1 MALDSFSKS
10 AGEPLMIASIPD
22 MASLPNSEATAC
34 ACSASDNPPNFCR
47 SCSMSSRREYIL
59 PELSVRE
66 MPYCSMADAT
76 VSVGFARLVMAERSA
91 VPACEDLIP
100 AFAISP
106 MAMAESSAEYPKEPS
121 TGAAYLKVSPIMLT
135 LVLALL
141 AAARISA
148 KCPLSEADKPKA
160 VRASVTMSEV
170 DAKSSL
176 LAAARFIMPSIP
188 LSISLVFQ
196 PAIAI

>member
-1 MALDSFSKS
+1 
-10 AGEPLMIASIPD
+10 MIASIPD
-22 MASLPNSEATAC
+22 MASLPNSEAAAC
-34 ACSASDNPPNFCR
+34 ACSASESPPNFCR

-135 LVLALL
+135 LVLALEL

-148 KCPLSEADKPKA
+148 KCPLSAAVKPKA
-160 VRASVTMSEV
+160 VRASVTISEV
-170 DAKSSL
+170 VAKSSPE
-176 LAAARFIMPSIP
+176 AAARFIMPSIP

>member
-1 MALDSFSKS
+1 
-10 AGEPLMIASIPD
+10 
-22 MASLPNSEATAC
+22 
-34 ACSASDNPPNFCR
+34 
-47 SCSMSSRREYIL
+47 MSSRREYIL

-76 VSVGFARLVMAERSA
+76 VS
-91 VPACEDLIP
+91 CEDLIP

-135 LVLALL
+135 LVLALEL

-148 KCPLSEADKPKA
+148 KCPLSAAVKPKA
-160 VRASVTMSEV
+160 VRASVTISEV
-170 DAKSSL
+170 VAKSSPE
-176 LAAARFIMPSIP
+176 AAARFIMPSIP

-196 PAIAI
+196 PAIAM

>member
-1 MALDSFSKS
+1 
-10 AGEPLMIASIPD
+10 
-22 MASLPNSEATAC
+22 
-34 ACSASDNPPNFCR
+34 
-47 SCSMSSRREYIL
+47 MSSRREYIL

-66 MPYCSMADAT
+66 MPYCSIADAT

-100 AFAISP
+100 AFAIKP

-135 LVLALL
+135 VVLALEL

-170 DAKSSL
+170 DAKSSPE
-176 LAAARFIMPSIP
+176 AAARFMIPSMPS
-188 LSISLVFQ
+188 SISPVFH